1 MEIRESICDHI
12 ESFKCRLSHYG
23 PSKSIRSYLPPQ
35 MNIKVMWKM
44 WKSKSQAQKQRVC
57 AYEKYRQIFCGKFN
71 LGFGNP
77 RQDTCSFCV
86 SKVAE
91 MRKRM
96 CAAKQAL
103 ITELRLHKLRAKKFF
118 QLLKHPLDAETITV
132 SIDMQ

>member
-1 MEIRESICDHI
+1 
-12 ESFKCRLSHYG
+12 
-23 PSKSIRSYLPPQ
+23 
-35 MNIKVMWKM
+35 MWKL
-44 WKSKSQAQKQRVC
+44 WKSKRQAQKQGVC
-57 AYEKYRQIFCGKFN
+57 SGKFN

-77 RQDTCSFCV
+77 RQDTRSFCV

-91 MRKRM
+91 MRKRT

-132 SIDMQ
+132 SFDMQQNQPLPKLSIGEVFYGRQVWLYNLTVAV